1 SKPYN
6 FKIFRVALLDNKKI
20 PCTTCSYSFIYT
32 RKLRNSSNS
41 NLYIRLSHVIRA
53 QRISHWQIAT
63 YSSTTPSTIEET
75 FKKNVPG
82 RSSWLYTYLPPKLV
96 PYALLARLDKPIG
109 TWLLYLPCT
118 WSITMATY
126 HAQLPVSQA
135 IYMLT
140 LFGVGAFIMRGAGC
154 TINDLWDKKIDKLV
168 ERTQNRPIASGAVTP
183 FQAITFLGL
192 QLSAG
197 LTVLTQ
203 LNYYSKDPVLC
214 VKRLL
219 TQEKSP
225 GITKIKRLAFNW
237 GALLGW
243 PAMIGNNEWS
253 VTLPL
258 YFAGICW
265 TLVYD
270 TIYAHQD
277 KDFDSAIGVKSTA
290 LLFGDNT
297 RLWLSFFSGSMVTFL
312 FIAGQMNDHNW
323 PFYSI
328 SVLGT
333 GIHLAWQL
341 RTVNFNDV
349 VDCDRKF
356 RNNKWVGVLVLSGI
370 LADIAWKVLNNDQS
384 TNVSEID

>member
-1 SKPYN
+1 MNTSP
-6 FKIFRVALLDNKKI
+6 VL
-20 PCTTCSYSFIYT
+20 PVTCYVRT
-32 RKLRNSSNS
+32 N
-41 NLYIRLSHVIRA
+41 
-53 QRISHWQIAT
+53 
-63 YSSTTPSTIEET
+63 E
-75 FKKNVPG
+75 

-126 HAQLPVSQA
+126 HAQLPVSQT

-168 ERTQNRPIASGAVTP
+168 ERTQNRPLASGAVTP
-183 FQAITFLGL
+183 SQAITFLGL

-197 LTVLTQ
+197 LAVLTQ
-203 LNYYSKDPVLC
+203 LNYYSIFLGATSLSIVSIYPLM
-214 VKRLL
+214 KRVTFWPQLYL
-219 TQEKSP
+219 
-225 GITKIKRLAFNW
+225 GLAFNW

-243 PAMIGNNEWS
+243 PAMIGNSEWS

-258 YFAGICW
+258 YLAGISW

-277 KDFDSAIGVKSTA
+277 KSFDNAIGVKSTA

-333 GIHLAWQL
+333 GAHLAWQL
-341 RTVNFNDV
+341 RTVNFDDV

-384 TNVSEID
+384 TSVSEID